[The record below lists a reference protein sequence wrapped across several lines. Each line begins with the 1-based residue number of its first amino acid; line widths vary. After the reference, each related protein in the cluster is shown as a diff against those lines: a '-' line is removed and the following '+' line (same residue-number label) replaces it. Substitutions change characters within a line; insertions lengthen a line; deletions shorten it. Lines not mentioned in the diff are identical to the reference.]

1 MASNKHINPHDAY
14 IKKYLQDPVAA
25 RHFLEAHISQE
36 IVQRI
41 DFDTLTL
48 TNKSFVKDDNTEI
61 HSDIVFRFKFKDG
74 QRGYIFT
81 LLEHLS
87 SPLRDI
93 PARMIEYVQE
103 LLKSDKREHKTVKD
117 YKWPVVIP
125 IIFYNGKQSPYPYA
139 TNAYDC
145 TSDPALA
152 RSVGMFEGGK
162 LVDVTIM
169 DDASLDKHKT
179 VALMEKA
186 MKYCRTRELFNK
198 LKEYFQTTI
207 QPLEKHF
214 IVFTLEYSL
223 YTSDDRKIS
232 KEKLVSL
239 FEEQLNK
246 EDIMTI
252 AKRIEQQGIQRGI
265 QEGIQRGR
273 EEGIQR
279 GREEGIQRGR
289 EEGIQR
295 GREEGIQRGREEGIQ
310 RGREEG
316 ILETAK
322 NLIQQGIP
330 LDVIAKATGLS
341 KKELAQL
348 S

>member
-1 MASNKHINPHDAY
+1 
-14 IKKYLQDPVAA
+14 
-25 RHFLEAHISQE
+25 
-36 IVQRI
+36 
-41 DFDTLTL
+41 
-48 TNKSFVKDDNTEI
+48 
-61 HSDIVFRFKFKDG
+61 
-74 QRGYIFT
+74 
-81 LLEHLS
+81 
-87 SPLRDI
+87 
-93 PARMIEYVQE
+93 
-103 LLKSDKREHKTVKD
+103 
-117 YKWPVVIP
+117 
-125 IIFYNGKQSPYPYA
+125 
-139 TNAYDC
+139 
-145 TSDPALA
+145 
-152 RSVGMFEGGK
+152 
-162 LVDVTIM
+162 
-169 DDASLDKHKT
+169 
-179 VALMEKA
+179 MEKA
-186 MKYCRTRELFNK
+186 MKYCRTRALFNK
-198 LKEYFQTTI
+198 LKEFFHTTI

-223 YTSDDRKIS
+223 YTSDERKIS

-239 FEEQLNK
+239 FKEQLNK

-295 GREEGIQRGREEGIQ
+295 GREEGI
-310 RGREEG
+310 
-316 ILETAK
+316 LETAK

-330 LDVIAKATGLS
+330 LDVISKATGLS